1 MDIAWAYSRDSSG
14 LECSHVFG
22 GNTAHKIDSQR
33 VLEMLITDCRRL
45 VTDAEVFQEILDR
58 YAAINR
64 QDAIEHAFSA
74 LLGLV
79 DQVFEIDLPVIQRA
93 KQIVLGYQQL
103 SARDAVHLSVME
115 NNGIQEI
122 FGFDSG
128 FDVFP
133 GIQRLF

>member
-1 MDIAWAYSRDSSG
+1 M
-14 LECSHVFG
+14 
-22 GNTAHKIDSQR
+22 
-33 VLEMLITDCRRL
+33 
-45 VTDAEVFQEILDR
+45 ILLQSNVPLHR

-64 QDAIEHAFSA
+64 RDAIEPAFSA

-93 KQIVLGYQQL
+93 KQIVFGYQQL

-115 NNGIQEI
+115 KNGIQEI
-122 FGFDSG
+122 FSFDSG

>member
-1 MDIAWAYSRDSSG
+1 M
-14 LECSHVFG
+14 
-22 GNTAHKIDSQR
+22 
-33 VLEMLITDCRRL
+33 
-45 VTDAEVFQEILDR
+45 
-58 YAAINR
+58 
-64 QDAIEHAFSA
+64 
-74 LLGLV
+74 